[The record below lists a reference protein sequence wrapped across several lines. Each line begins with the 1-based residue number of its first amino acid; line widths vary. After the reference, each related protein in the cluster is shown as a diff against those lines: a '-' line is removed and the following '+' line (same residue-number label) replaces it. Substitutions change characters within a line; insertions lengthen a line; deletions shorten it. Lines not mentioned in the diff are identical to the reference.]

1 VMIGA
6 IGAPA
11 NGGGGAND
19 ARTMRR
25 VSLRRGRRAIGGG
38 VERARRRAR
47 DRAIGRGGMGT
58 FGARR
63 ARGIS
68 KTTTTRD

>member
-1 VMIGA
+1 MRERCVEFLCGA
-6 IGAPA
+6 GA
-11 NGGGGAND
+11 
-19 ARTMRR
+19 
-25 VSLRRGRRAIGGG
+25 RAIGGG